1 MDCVQ
6 LRLRASPFTSR
17 STANLAG
24 CGFSRAA
31 DARRFRALV
40 KVTCKVAC
48 LTDTY
53 VRGDTV
59 LRILNLGVRWRRVI
73 SCTHRESPRCSSAA
87 PTGRVPGAHQLHP
100 QAESPVLIEH
110 YTGLELSLDPSTR
123 QIPAPARNRTPYQFS
138 SRLEPTRSSWF
149 RFNHKP
155 ADSTRFS
162 THLFNMQSI
171 VQHTTQSIHALVIN
185 IYTFVVC
192 FSEVKKNSSK

>member
-1 MDCVQ
+1 MEASDQ
-6 LRLRASPFTSR
+6 LHPQAESPVLISCTRRQIPRCS
-17 STANLAG
+17 SAAPAG
-24 CGFSRAA
+24 GVPGAHQLHPQGESP
-31 DARRFRALV
+31 
-40 KVTCKVAC
+40 
-48 LTDTY
+48 
-53 VRGDTV
+53 V
-59 LRILNLGVRWRRVI
+59 LI

-100 QAESPVLIEH
+100 QAESPALIEH

-123 QIPAPARNRTPYQFS
+123 QISAPAWNRTPYRFS

-162 THLFNMQSI
+162 THLFNVQSI
-171 VQHTTQSIHALVIN
+171 VQHTTQSIHAFVIN